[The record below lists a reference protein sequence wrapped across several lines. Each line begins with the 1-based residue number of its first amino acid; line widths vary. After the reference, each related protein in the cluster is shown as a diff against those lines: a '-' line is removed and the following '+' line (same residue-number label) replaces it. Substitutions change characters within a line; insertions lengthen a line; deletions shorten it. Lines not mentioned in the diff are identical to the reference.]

1 MQMIQGVDG
10 AAGSYA
16 AVLLDWFALE
26 CQQGE
31 SRARDHSCFKELKL
45 NFIDFHPTL
54 LFASQIHS
62 RLTIFSQTRKTS
74 SLILTDGPNYKGR
87 GRKHTRILSL
97 RVITYNK
104 KEECNYI
111 TVMEISFVIHKYQ
124 DLKKPIR
131 LLWIYFKHEGKV
143 LSQKELQEE
152 ILTQAAIILNQL
164 RTDQNW
170 SFGGTAQFTFWKRS
184 TAKNTAHHLDSNRFM
199 FFPMTVAW
207 RMKNLSRLWIE

>member
-1 MQMIQGVDG
+1 MRKTLIIVQGVDG

-111 TVMEISFVIHKYQ
+111 T
-124 DLKKPIR
+124 
-131 LLWIYFKHEGKV
+131 
-143 LSQKELQEE
+143 SQKELQEE